1 MYDVAI
7 IEKQED
13 YNLTKNLVD
22 KFPFAKIFKPLSNQ
36 LETIKNIIH
45 WARTSHVWVITND
58 LDYRN
63 FNFEFRPDVYQK
75 NYIHVWNNASDFYI
89 DYSDTFLI
97 PVNEFKKQI
106 AIDNLLNFK
115 EVHRHKKL
123 IKTYYTN
130 SILNEQCIY
139 DIFFVSNKEPFAEE
153 NYKHL
158 CCKTPS
164 PVIRINGIND
174 RTIAFKTA
182 ASESRTDYFFSIPA
196 KLTIAEQ
203 FPWYEQVPNSY
214 YSTDQHYIFYALN
227 PLNNLTYGHMAMV
240 LYNKKLVL
248 ETANPGLDFTMS
260 QRHIVVP
267 ILSGVSNFNLDPLIT
282 YRTAF
287 REVIKLLYY
296 QKLHNNDEN
305 NNRIKQWLTVANGT
319 NSEWCLAGA
328 NDALEYFN
336 LVNGDYDT
344 ILKTY
349 HWQWVDNYAKT
360 KGYKLWN

>member
-22 KFPFAKIFKPLSNQ
+22 RFPFAKVFTPLSNQ
-36 LETIKNIIH
+36 LETIKNIIQ
-45 WARTSHVWVITND
+45 WARTSHAWIIAND
-58 LDYRN
+58 LDYTN
-63 FNFEFRPDVYQK
+63 FNFELRPDVYQK
-75 NYIHVWNNASDFYI
+75 NYIHVWNNGSAFNI

-106 AIDNLLNFK
+106 TIDNLYNFK
-115 EVHRHKKL
+115 EIHRQKSCVEFFKK
-123 IKTYYTN
+123 IK
-130 SILNEQCIY
+130 Y
-139 DIFFVSNKEPFAEE
+139 DIFYVSNNETFADI
-153 NYKHL
+153 NYNYL
-158 CCKTPS
+158 SARAPYT
-164 PVIRINGIND
+164 IQRINGIND
-174 RTIAFKTA
+174 RTKAFQTA
-182 ASESRTDYFFSIPA
+182 ALESKTDYFYSVPA
-196 KLTIAEQ
+196 KLIIAEQ
-203 FPWYEQVPNSY
+203 FPWYDQVPNSY

-267 ILSGVSNFNLDPLIT
+267 ILSGVSNFNLDPLVT

-336 LVNGDYDT
+336 SVSGDYDT
-344 ILKTY
+344 ILNTY